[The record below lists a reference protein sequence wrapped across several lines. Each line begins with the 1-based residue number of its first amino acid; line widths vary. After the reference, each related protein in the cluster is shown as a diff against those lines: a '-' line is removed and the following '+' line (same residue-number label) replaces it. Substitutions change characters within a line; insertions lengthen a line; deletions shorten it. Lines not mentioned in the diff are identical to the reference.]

1 MNELSFDV
9 TAIYDWHLY
18 GCFLSATFYIFIKKK
33 KSDPQTPCIKIN
45 DALASWKL
53 FYKLHGSSIIFIAV
67 SQNIDDELWL
77 YHYVLESVE
86 VTLTY

>member
-45 DALASWKL
+45 DALAS
-53 FYKLHGSSIIFIAV
+53 
-67 SQNIDDELWL
+67 
-77 YHYVLESVE
+77 
-86 VTLTY
+86 